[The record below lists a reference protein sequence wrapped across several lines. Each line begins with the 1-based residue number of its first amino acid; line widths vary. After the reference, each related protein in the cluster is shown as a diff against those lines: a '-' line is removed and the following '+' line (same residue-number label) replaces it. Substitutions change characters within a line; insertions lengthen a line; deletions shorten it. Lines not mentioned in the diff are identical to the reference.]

1 MRQTRAIAH
10 CVARVDVVGG
20 DRKVVTWGFET
31 GGVNALDR
39 RGWRKAELLAGTVV
53 VIDGWR
59 CRAKNGPP
67 KANAYCMDAAER
79 PSFVRWNGR
88 ARMLRVAAKRR
99 AIEPTSGAA
108 AATSTLAE
116 FASAARS
123 RQICPAGKH
132 LWTKR
137 WNGVSRRGSSS
148 PVAGGIRITRCT
160 AMRRLAHARDEIHR
174 TAVGPPYRGRRNPVL
189 PITTLRT
196 RLARLG
202 WNQTTGGRTQLAPA

>member
-1 MRQTRAIAH
+1 MSAQRRSVTYSIRTDTDFARLVANERSMAGAVGQRTGRRQRTR
-10 CVARVDVVGG
+10 
-20 DRKVVTWGFET
+20 T
-31 GGVNALDR
+31 AL
-39 RGWRKAELLAGTVV
+39 
-53 VIDGWR
+53 R
-59 CRAKNGPP
+59 CRTPVV
-67 KANAYCMDAAER
+67 CSLER
-79 PSFVRWNGR
+79 R

-116 FASAARS
+116 FASTARS

-148 PVAGGIRITRCT
+148 PAAGGIRITRCT

-174 TAVGPPYRGRRNPVL
+174 TAVGSPYRGRRNPVL

-196 RLARLG
+196 RLVRLG